1 MAEVLIVRTG
11 ATLEQLRAPF
21 GDFHDWFREGMGLDE
36 AGVDVVSPF
45 EGEALP
51 EPGAHRAV
59 VVTGSSAMVTD
70 RANWSERTA
79 RWLRELV
86 EQDAAAVLGVCY
98 GHQLLAHALGG
109 EVGDNP
115 RGRQIGSFELELL
128 PAGRRDP
135 LLGVLP
141 PRFLAQETHV
151 QSVLR
156 PPGDAVV
163 LARDTHDAH
172 QALRYGP
179 RAWSVQFHPEM
190 TAAMLAGY
198 VRHRAE
204 LLRREGLDPEER
216 LRSLRDGEHGPRL
229 LRRFV
234 ALATE
239 APSLR

>member
-11 ATLEQLRAPF
+11 ATLEQLRAPH
-21 GDFHDWFREGMGLDE
+21 GDFHDWFREGMGLRE
-36 AGVDVVSPF
+36 AEVDVVSPF

-51 EPGAHRAV
+51 DPGAHRAV

-70 RANWSERTA
+70 RADWSERTA
-79 RWLRELV
+79 RWLRGLV

-109 EVGDNP
+109 DVGDNP
-115 RGRQIGSFELELL
+115 RGRQIGTFEIELL
-128 PAGRRDP
+128 PEGRRDP

-141 PRFLAQETHV
+141 ARFQAQETHV

-156 PPGDAVV
+156 PPQGAVV
-163 LARDTHDAH
+163 LACDEHDPH

-190 TAAMLAGY
+190 TATTLAGY

-204 LLRREGLDPEER
+204 QLRREGIDPEER
-216 LRSLRDGEHGPRL
+216 LRSLRDGEHGRTL

-234 ALATE
+234 ALAAE
-239 APSLR
+239 APAQR